1 MATRLLRGAAMAE
14 EEGARERRS
23 TAPLDGTVNCRRG
36 AGQMEGRKEWVLKIR
51 IEVGEEYRWG
61 VKRCRRCDKQ
71 QCVETQVEAGCA
83 GDRFGPQKATEQR
96 RSRVPNH
103 RGMIGSRDL
112 RGGRARHGSLCMG
125 FTGGWG
131 SSHGI
136 RAGWGQGQDG
146 NGESNAR
153 YHRRNLSSG

>member
-61 VKRCRRCDKQ
+61 VKRCRRGDKQ
-71 QCVETQVEAGCA
+71 HCVETKVEAGA
-83 GDRFGPQKATEQR
+83 QATGLGRRKQR
-96 RSRVPNH
+96 KSDAVACQT
-103 RGMIGSRDL
+103 IG
-112 RGGRARHGSLCMG
+112 G
-125 FTGGWG
+125 
-131 SSHGI
+131 
-136 RAGWGQGQDG
+136 
-146 NGESNAR
+146 
-153 YHRRNLSSG
+153 